1 MNELDAARFVRAA
14 LYLIRPEVPESDTD
28 LALMLSRWTGDVH
41 ERIESLEKTAPPW
54 EPERPEIPST
64 WGQVCAGDQV
74 LAPDGVWY
82 KVDAWS
88 RTGEQV
94 STLIVVNGENVPTG
108 MPAAGKVMVRR
119 GPEGKAVDVF
129 AAAGIELERIGRA

>member
-14 LYLIRPEVPESDTD
+14 LGLIMAEIGEGTQVHAEVEG
-28 LALMLSRWTGDVH
+28 LALALAQDMVK
-41 ERIESLEKTAPPW
+41 LEKTAPPW
-54 EPERPEIPST
+54 EPERTEIPST
-64 WGQVCAGDQV
+64 WGQVHAGDEV

-94 STLIVVNGENVPTG
+94 NTLIVVNGENVPTG
-108 MPAAGKVMVRR
+108 MPANAPVTVRR

-129 AAAGIELERIGRA
+129 AAAGIELERIGR